1 MRLSPPGRH
10 DTPDHVSRNQE
21 EVASFSSQEAVTAPS
36 ADRGDHL
43 LGTQSPV
50 LSNKLQDPIQSCPLE
65 QFPEEIS
72 VQTELEAG
80 SLLAP
85 EESSHKNPSANASIA
100 DLHVTNEAGN
110 NDLPKKSGLH
120 ATSEVDEVTF
130 PASTEVSIE
139 SLPAKIDAMNTV
151 VPAKIEACNDDDIM
165 ARRELNRKSLS
176 GSSEGCNNGL
186 RPAKACPASPPPSK
200 VETLSSS
207 GPDTIP
213 LQNSL
218 SPPPTIP
225 PDSRSGVLGVELHLV
240 QPATTTSNL
249 ELSNVKFMPQPEKES
264 PIAND
269 MEDKLQALPEH
280 EAETSQV
287 TTLSQDRDSP
297 LLNSLTGSTAE
308 ISNRL
313 DQLDDGE
320 GLTAGLSIST
330 KARHAVE
337 EVDRDTILPHD
348 SQMRR
353 ETSVLSGGL
362 RLSPVNNGQL
372 LEAAHAVSA
381 EFSHVLEQVT
391 QTAAVVP
398 VLPLRSAAQQVPPL
412 RMPPTPPPPT
422 PPPTEDAVDHRCS
435 LPSPPPEAREEATP
449 PRPLP
454 PRAPAPPERSSSHSR
469 LNGGS
474 SGSNNNSCN
483 NTPTIQMRRIVVRAV
498 ETPSPIPF
506 PPSAT
511 DEVSRY
517 ELDIGIVDQD
527 SGHFARFG
535 SLVFITKHF
544 YSDIVE
550 LPRLSPEQDKM

>member
-1 MRLSPPGRH
+1 MRLSPPGRR

-21 EVASFSSQEAVTAPS
+21 EVANFSSQEAVTAPS
-36 ADRGDHL
+36 ADSGDPL
-43 LGTQSPV
+43 PGTQTPV
-50 LSNKLQDPIQSCPLE
+50 LPIKLKDPIQSLPVE

-72 VQTELEAG
+72 LQTELEAG

-85 EESSHKNPSANASIA
+85 EESSHKNPSADGSIA
-100 DLHVTNEAGN
+100 DLHVINEACN
-110 NDLPKKSGLH
+110 NDLH
-120 ATSEVDEVTF
+120 ATSEVDELIF

-139 SLPAKIDAMNTV
+139 SLPAKIDGMNTV
-151 VPAKIEACNDDDIM
+151 LPAKREACNDDDIM
-165 ARRELNRKSLS
+165 ARRELSRKSFS
-176 GSSEGCNNGL
+176 GSSEGCNNGLLSVSL

-213 LQNSL
+213 SQNSL
-218 SPPPTIP
+218 SSAPTIP
-225 PDSRSGVLGVELHLV
+225 PDSRSGLTGAEAAELHPV
-240 QPATTTSNL
+240 QPATSSDL
-249 ELSNVKFMPQPEKES
+249 ELLQNNVKSMPQPEKES
-264 PIAND
+264 LIPNE
-269 MEDKLQALPEH
+269 MEDKLPALPEH

-287 TTLSQDRDSP
+287 TTLSQDCESP
-297 LLNSLTGSTAE
+297 INSNTAE
-308 ISNRL
+308 MSNPFDR
-313 DQLDDGE
+313 LDDGE
-320 GLTAGLSIST
+320 GLTAGINIST
-330 KARHAVE
+330 KAVHAVE

-353 ETSVLSGGL
+353 DGTSVLSGGL

-391 QTAAVVP
+391 QTAAAVP
-398 VLPLRSAAQQVPPL
+398 VPPPRSAAQQVPPL

-469 LNGGS
+469 LNGGG
-474 SGSNNNSCN
+474 SGSNNNSSN
-483 NTPTIQMRRIVVRAV
+483 NTPTIQRRRIVVRAV

-511 DEVSRY
+511 DEVST
-517 ELDIGIVDQD
+517 GM
-527 SGHFARFG
+527 S
-535 SLVFITKHF
+535 
-544 YSDIVE
+544 
-550 LPRLSPEQDKM
+550 

>member
-1 MRLSPPGRH
+1 MRLSPPGRR
-10 DTPDHVSRNQE
+10 DTPDYVSRNQE
-21 EVASFSSQEAVTAPS
+21 EVANFSSQEAVTAPS
-36 ADRGDHL
+36 ADIGDHL
-43 LGTQSPV
+43 PGTQSPV
-50 LSNKLQDPIQSCPLE
+50 LSNKLQDTVQSLPVE
-65 QFPEEIS
+65 QFMEQISLQPE
-72 VQTELEAG
+72 VEAG
-80 SLLAP
+80 SLLVP
-85 EESSHKNPSANASIA
+85 EESSHRDPSANGSIA
-100 DLHVTNEAGN
+100 DLHVTNEEGN
-110 NDLPKKSGLH
+110 TDLPSTSGLH
-120 ATSEVDEVTF
+120 ATSEVDKLTS
-130 PASTEVSIE
+130 PASTEVNIE

-151 VPAKIEACNDDDIM
+151 LPAKIEACNDDDIM
-165 ARRELNRKSLS
+165 KRRELSRKSQS
-176 GSSEGCNNGL
+176 GSSEGCNNGLLSVSL

-200 VETLSSS
+200 VETLSSF

-218 SPPPTIP
+218 SSAPTIP
-225 PDSRSGVLGVELHLV
+225 PDSRSRVLVADLHPG
-240 QPATTTSNL
+240 QPATASNL
-249 ELSNVKFMPQPEKES
+249 ELLQSNVKSMPQPEKES

-269 MEDKLQALPEH
+269 MEDKLQAFPEH

-287 TTLSQDRDSP
+287 TTLSQDCESS
-297 LLNSLTGSTAE
+297 LNSLTGPTT
-308 ISNRL
+308 
-313 DQLDDGE
+313 

-330 KARHAVE
+330 KARHAAE

-391 QTAAVVP
+391 QTAAAVP
-398 VLPLRSAAQQVPPL
+398 VPPPRSAAQQVPPL
-412 RMPPTPPPPT
+412 RLPPTPPPPT

-474 SGSNNNSCN
+474 SSSNNNSCN
-483 NTPTIQMRRIVVRAV
+483 NTPTIQRRRIVVRAV

-527 SGHFARFG
+527 SGHFARSG
-535 SLVFITKHF
+535 SLRYLFLTKHF
-544 YSDIVE
+544 Y
-550 LPRLSPEQDKM
+550 

>member
-1 MRLSPPGRH
+1 MRLSPPGRR
-10 DTPDHVSRNQE
+10 DTPDHMSRNHE
-21 EVASFSSQEAVTAPS
+21 EVANFSSQEAVTAPS
-36 ADRGDHL
+36 ADKGNHL
-43 LGTQSPV
+43 PGTQSPV
-50 LSNKLQDPIQSCPLE
+50 LSNKVQDPIQSCSVE
-65 QFPEEIS
+65 QFQEEIS
-72 VQTELEAG
+72 LQPEVEAG

-85 EESSHKNPSANASIA
+85 EEASQRNPSANASIA

-110 NDLPKKSGLH
+110 NDLPNTSGLR
-120 ATSEVDEVTF
+120 ATSEVDELTI
-130 PASTEVSIE
+130 PASTEVTIE

-151 VPAKIEACNDDDIM
+151 KLEACNDDDIM
-165 ARRELNRKSLS
+165 ARHELSRKSIS
-176 GSSEGCNNGL
+176 GSSEGCNNGLLSVSL

-218 SPPPTIP
+218 SSAPTIP
-225 PDSRSGVLGVELHLV
+225 PDLPGAELHPV
-240 QPATTTSNL
+240 QPATTSNL
-249 ELSNVKFMPQPEKES
+249 ELLQNNVKSMPQPEKES
-264 PIAND
+264 LIPNV
-269 MEDKLQALPEH
+269 MEDKLRALPEH
-280 EAETSQV
+280 ADETSQV
-287 TTLSQDRDSP
+287 TTLSQDCELP
-297 LLNSLTGSTAE
+297 TNSFKGSTAE
-308 ISNRL
+308 ISNPQER
-313 DQLDDGE
+313 LDDGE

-330 KARHAVE
+330 KAVHAVE
-337 EVDRDTILPHD
+337 DVDTGTILPHN

-353 ETSVLSGGL
+353 ETSVLSAGL

-391 QTAAVVP
+391 QTAAAVP
-398 VLPLRSAAQQVPPL
+398 VPPPRSADQQVPPL

-469 LNGGS
+469 LNGS
-474 SGSNNNSCN
+474 SSSNNNSSN
-483 NTPTIQMRRIVVRAV
+483 NTPTIQRRRIVVRAV

-517 ELDIGIVDQD
+517 ELDIWIVDQN

-535 SLVFITKHF
+535 SLIFITKHF
-544 YSDIVE
+544 YSNIVE

>member
-1 MRLSPPGRH
+1 MRLSPPGRR
-10 DTPDHVSRNQE
+10 DTPDHMSRNQE
-21 EVASFSSQEAVTAPS
+21 EDANFSSQEAVTASS
-36 ADRGDHL
+36 ADRGNHL
-43 LGTQSPV
+43 PGTQSPV
-50 LSNKLQDPIQSCPLE
+50 LYNKLQDPIQSLPVE

-72 VQTELEAG
+72 LQKELEAG

-85 EESSHKNPSANASIA
+85 EEASKRNPSASASIGG
-100 DLHVTNEAGN
+100 LHVTNEAGN
-110 NDLPKKSGLH
+110 NDLPNGLH
-120 ATSEVDEVTF
+120 TTSEVDELTC

-139 SLPAKIDAMNTV
+139 SLPAKIGAINTV
-151 VPAKIEACNDDDIM
+151 VPAKREACNDDDIM
-165 ARRELNRKSLS
+165 GRHELSRKSLS
-176 GSSEGCNNGL
+176 GSSEGCNNGLLSVSL

-200 VETLSSS
+200 VETLSSF

-218 SPPPTIP
+218 STAPTIP
-225 PDSRSGVLGVELHLV
+225 PDSRSGLPGPELHPG

-249 ELSNVKFMPQPEKES
+249 ELLQSNVISMPQPEKES
-264 PIAND
+264 PIPND
-269 MEDKLQALPEH
+269 MEDKLPALPEQ

-287 TTLSQDRDSP
+287 TTLSQDCESP
-297 LLNSLTGSTAE
+297 LNSNTCPAAE
-308 ISNRL
+308 ISKPL
-313 DQLDDGE
+313 DHLDDGE
-320 GLTAGLSIST
+320 GLTAGLGIST
-330 KARHAVE
+330 KAVE
-337 EVDRDTILPHD
+337 EVDTGTILPHD

-353 ETSVLSGGL
+353 DTSVLSGGL

-391 QTAAVVP
+391 QTAAAVP
-398 VLPLRSAAQQVPPL
+398 VPPPRSAAQQVPPL
-412 RMPPTPPPPT
+412 RMPPTPPPPTPPPPT

-474 SGSNNNSCN
+474 SSSNNNSSN
-483 NTPTIQMRRIVVRAV
+483 NTPTIQRRRIVVRAV

-511 DEVSRY
+511 DEVST
-517 ELDIGIVDQD
+517 GM
-527 SGHFARFG
+527 S
-535 SLVFITKHF
+535 
-544 YSDIVE
+544 
-550 LPRLSPEQDKM
+550 

>member
-1 MRLSPPGRH
+1 MRLSPPGRR

-21 EVASFSSQEAVTAPS
+21 EVASFSSQEAVTAPL
-36 ADRGDHL
+36 ADRVDLL

-50 LSNKLQDPIQSCPLE
+50 ASNKLKDPIQSCPVE
-65 QFPEEIS
+65 QFPEEIPL
-72 VQTELEAG
+72 QTELETG

-85 EESSHKNPSANASIA
+85 EENSHKNPSANGSIA
-100 DLHVTNEAGN
+100 DLHVANEAGN
-110 NDLPKKSGLH
+110 NDLPNTSGLH
-120 ATSEVDEVTF
+120 ATSEVDELTF
-130 PASTEVSIE
+130 PASMEVSIE

-151 VPAKIEACNDDDIM
+151 LPAKIEACNDDNIM
-165 ARRELNRKSLS
+165 ARRELSRKSLS
-176 GSSEGCNNGL
+176 GSSEGCNNGLLSVSL

-200 VETLSSS
+200 VETLSSF

-218 SPPPTIP
+218 SSAPTIP
-225 PDSRSGVLGVELHLV
+225 PDSRSGLPGVELHPV
-240 QPATTTSNL
+240 QPTSNL
-249 ELSNVKFMPQPEKES
+249 ELSNVESMPQPEKES
-264 PIAND
+264 PIPND
-269 MEDKLQALPEH
+269 MEDKLPALPKH

-287 TTLSQDRDSP
+287 TALSQDCGSP
-297 LLNSLTGSTAE
+297 LNSHTGPTAE
-308 ISNRL
+308 KSKPL
-313 DQLDDGE
+313 DRLDDGE
-320 GLTAGLSIST
+320 GLTAELSIST
-330 KARHAVE
+330 KAGHAAE
-337 EVDRDTILPHD
+337 HVDTGTILAHD
-348 SQMRR
+348 SQTRR
-353 ETSVLSGGL
+353 DTSVLSGGL

-391 QTAAVVP
+391 QTAAAVP
-398 VLPLRSAAQQVPPL
+398 VPPPRSAAQQVPL

-469 LNGGS
+469 LNGS

-483 NTPTIQMRRIVVRAV
+483 NTPTVQRRRIVVRAV

-511 DEVSRY
+511 DEVRY
-517 ELDIGIVDQD
+517 ELELYWDCG
-527 SGHFARFG
+527 SGFWALCQIRILM
-535 SLVFITKHF
+535 S
-544 YSDIVE
+544 
-550 LPRLSPEQDKM
+550 